1 MIELS
6 HVEFTDVV
14 VVILFDFSVLKMPF
28 YVQIKS
34 VTDFADQ
41 IPIFQPSIHRSLC
54 LISC

>member
-6 HVEFTDVV
+6 HVEFAHVT

-34 VTDFADQ
+34 VTDFAYQ
-41 IPIFQPSIHRSLC
+41 IPSF
-54 LISC
+54 